1 MKAMKVASK
10 TFGVMIG
17 VLLVLPMGAAFLVW
31 IADGKNRG
39 GLDTAHIFS
48 TRYIVAVVLQGVIL
62 IPFFVYAHRR
72 PVDATLT
79 WGEAMVAAV
88 YVFFVLFWAYGVVP
102 HEFLNWADSELAWRP
117 DKKVI
122 GPEGTWAQWWSF
134 WKKIPLTIHKQVFR
148 DLIAVLIYVY
158 GLGMLMWAVA
168 FWNDRAKKAT
178 EAAAVVKVSQYGRP
192 LVAESKG

>member
-1 MKAMKVASK
+1 MNVVKVAGK
-10 TFGVMIG
+10 TYGSMIA
-17 VLLVLPMGAAFLVW
+17 VLLALPMGAAFLVW
-31 IADGKNRG
+31 LADGSTRG
-39 GLDTAHIFS
+39 GLDNAHIFS
-48 TRYIVAVVLQGVIL
+48 TRYIVSVLMLGVL
-62 IPFFVYAHRR
+62 LVPFFRYAQTR

-122 GPEGTWAQWWSF
+122 GPEGTWAEWWSF
-134 WKKIPLTIHKQVFR
+134 WKKIPLTIHKQIFR

-158 GLGMLMWAVA
+158 GLGGLIWAVA

-178 EAAAVVKVSQYGRP
+178 AAAAVVKVSQYGRP
-192 LVAESKG
+192 LVAEAKN

>member
-17 VLLVLPMGAAFLVW
+17 VLLVLPMSAAFLVW
-31 IADGKNRG
+31 MADGKNRG
-39 GLDTAHIFS
+39 GLDAAHIFS
-48 TRYIVAVVLQGVIL
+48 TRYIVSVVLQGVIL
-62 IPFFVYAHRR
+62 IPFFVYANNR

-122 GPEGTWAQWWSF
+122 GPDGTWAQWWSF

-158 GLGMLMWAVA
+158 GLGMLMWAVG
-168 FWNDRAKKAT
+168 FWNNRAKKAT

-192 LVAESKG
+192 LMAESKG